1 MNRKTRYLLGATLSV
16 SALSLAAG
24 ASAQTA
30 PAADEDLQPDLAEQ
44 IESEPE
50 DTIIVTGSYIRG
62 QREDGAQ
69 PVDVFGQEELESRG
83 IDSPLEFIKSLP
95 SVGPVLGD
103 SNQYGA
109 GGSQG
114 VGSINL
120 RSLGRERTL
129 VLFNGRRFATEPGD
143 GAADTN
149 LIPLFALDR
158 IEVLKDGAA
167 STYGSDAIAGVANF
181 VTRRNFTGFETTA
194 DYEFVDGSDDNY
206 RISALAGFDIGT
218 ANLMIG
224 AGWQHRSELP
234 TTARDFTQVP
244 YAVNPTGFSF
254 LSNPGLYAPVGVIP
268 GVGATTVGLA
278 VDGNQ
283 VNACEELG
291 GINGGFP
298 RAGAA
303 PLPVCRYGYI
313 PFANLIEEEDRYQV
327 YGQLL
332 ADLSDTVHFTAEALY
347 SRTELNDLGYS
358 PSYPPVAGP
367 RGPGSTNAF
376 TVSANNPGYAAFLE
390 QSFAP
395 GTPPRL
401 FTPVLASIVL
411 GRPFALGGNPLDP
424 RGAGNGAA
432 VNDAWRVSAGLDFD
446 LTTDLSLQVFG
457 TYIRSARTAY
467 SFDFVSDRYQR
478 ALNGFGGED
487 CTGTTPGANGCLFF
501 NPFINSSPG
510 NPALGL
516 TNPAYVP
523 GNENSQAVIDFVRQ
537 KNGAI
542 QVEEQYIADAVF
554 SGQTEVFG
562 RTLGYAFGG
571 QFRKTDF
578 ASDPI
583 NRFTDPDAYPCAI
596 EGDRSCLDD
605 PDDNNF
611 PVGAFTFLGQ
621 YPQARLSQD
630 VYAFFA
636 EAQIEAFDGFEL
648 TGAIRYE
655 DYGGGV
661 GSTLNPKLS
670 ARWQVTDFLALRG
683 SIGDTFRGPL
693 PSDLGRGISAV
704 AGIDALGG
712 AFKATDQSG
721 NPDLS
726 PETALTYNV
735 GALVEFGGFSAS
747 VDYWT
752 YEFEGRFTDLPV
764 QSIASAVA
772 PPAADGTSNG
782 SQFVDC
788 SSPFA
793 AFVVFEGNVCTQGVT
808 VGNDISRVQVQTVN
822 GPDVTTRGLDF
833 GLNYRTEFGA
843 ARFSVGAN
851 ATHIFEYEFSDF
863 EFNGLTFDESYD
875 AAGFANYNRE
885 PGTIS
890 KWRASG
896 YANVQLEPFGLT
908 WSTIFIGGVDDN
920 RCRDDEPC
928 AETPEFGP
936 TDFGR
941 RVESYL
947 QNDVFATVDLRL
959 AGLEA
964 ELQAGVENVF
974 DREPSAARLEYSY
987 DPFIGTAKGRTYRI
1001 GTKVRF

>member
-1 MNRKTRYLLGATLSV
+1 MNRKTRYLWGATLSV
-16 SALSLAAG
+16 SALSLAAN
-24 ASAQTA
+24 AQAQTA
-30 PAADEDLQPDLAEQ
+30 PAADEDLQPDLADQ
-44 IESEPE
+44 IESDPQE
-50 DTIIVTGSYIRG
+50 TIIVTGSYIRG

-69 PVDVFGQEELESRG
+69 PVDVFGQEELEARG

-181 VTRRNFTGFETTA
+181 VTRRNFTGFEVTA

-206 RISALAGFDIGT
+206 RVSALAGFDIGT

-224 AGWQHRSELP
+224 AGWQHRSELN
-234 TTARDFTQVP
+234 TTERDFTQTP
-244 YAVNPTGFSF
+244 YAENPTGFSF
-254 LSNPGLYAPVGVIP
+254 LSNPSLYSPLGFVPGRGVIP
-268 GVGATTVGLA
+268 VGLA

-283 VNACEELG
+283 VDACESLG
-291 GINGGFP
+291 GIDGQFP

-313 PFANLIEEEDRYQV
+313 PFVNLIEKEDRYQV
-327 YGQLL
+327 YAQFT
-332 ADLSDTVHFTAEALY
+332 ADLSDRVAFTAEALY
-347 SRTELNDLGYS
+347 SHTSLPDLGYS
-358 PSYPPVAGP
+358 PSYPIVQGP
-367 RGPGSTNAF
+367 RGPGSVSAF
-376 TVSANNPGYAAFLE
+376 TVPASNPGYAAFLQ

-395 GTPPRL
+395 GSLPL
-401 FTPVLASIVL
+401 LVTPVAASIVL

-432 VNDAWRVSAGLDFD
+432 TNDAWRVSTGLDFE
-446 LTTDLSLQVFG
+446 LTEDLSLQIFG
-457 TYIRSARTAY
+457 TYINSNRTAY
-467 SFDFVSDRYQR
+467 SVDFVSDRYQR
-478 ALNGFGGED
+478 ALNGFGGD
-487 CTGTTPGANGCLFF
+487 NCTGTTPGANGCLYF

-510 NPALGL
+510 NAALGL

-537 KNGAI
+537 RNGAV
-542 QVEEQYIADAVF
+542 QTEEQFIGDIVL
-554 SGQTEVFG
+554 SGQTELFG
-562 RTLGYAFGG
+562 RTFGYAVGG
-571 QFRKTDF
+571 QFRGTQFDT
-578 ASDPI
+578 SPI
-583 NRFTDPDAYPCAI
+583 NRFTDPEAYPCAI
-596 EGDRSCLDD
+596 ENDFSCLDD
-605 PDDNNF
+605 PEDNNF

-621 YPQARLSQD
+621 YPRAKLSQD
-630 VYAFFA
+630 VYALFA
-636 EAQIEAFDGFEL
+636 EAQFEPFDGFEL

-661 GSTLNPKLS
+661 GSTVNPKVS

-683 SIGDTFRGPL
+683 SVGDTFRGPL

-704 AGIDALGG
+704 AGVDVLGG
-712 AFKATDQSG
+712 AFKATDQRG

-764 QSIASAVA
+764 QAIARAVA
-772 PPAADGTSNG
+772 PPGPNNITNG
-782 SQFVDC
+782 SQLADC
-788 SSPFA
+788 GSPFA
-793 AFVVFEGNVCTQGVT
+793 AFVVFEGGVCTQGT
-808 VGNDISRVQVQTVN
+808 TIGNDISRIQVQTVN
-822 GPDVTTRGLDF
+822 GPDVTTRGFDF
-833 GLNYRTEFGA
+833 GLNYRTQLGE
-843 ARFSVGAN
+843 ARVNFGAN
-851 ATHIFEYEFSDF
+851 ATHILDYKFSDF
-863 EFNGLTFDESYD
+863 EYNGLLFSNGYN

-896 YANVQLEPFGLT
+896 YANVQFDPFGLT
-908 WSTIFIGGVDDN
+908 WSTTFIGGVDDN
-920 RCRDDEPC
+920 RCTAGVPC

-941 RVESYL
+941 RVKSYL
-947 QNDVFATVDLRL
+947 QNDVFATLDLRL
-959 AGLEA
+959 AGIEA
-964 ELQAGVENVF
+964 ELQAGVENIF
-974 DREPSAARLEYSY
+974 DRAPSAARLEYSY
-987 DPFIGTAKGRTYRI
+987 DPFIGTAKGRTFRL
-1001 GTKVRF
+1001 GTKLKF